1 MVERVV
7 FRVEKKVKMYEQLNF
22 CYLHRQRWWE
32 KIVTLKELFEKTLKF
47 DILLIV
53 KNGD

>member
-1 MVERVV
+1 MV
-7 FRVEKKVKMYEQLNF
+7 FRIEKKVKMYEQLNF

-32 KIVTLKELFEKTLKF
+32 KIVTLKVLLEKLKF